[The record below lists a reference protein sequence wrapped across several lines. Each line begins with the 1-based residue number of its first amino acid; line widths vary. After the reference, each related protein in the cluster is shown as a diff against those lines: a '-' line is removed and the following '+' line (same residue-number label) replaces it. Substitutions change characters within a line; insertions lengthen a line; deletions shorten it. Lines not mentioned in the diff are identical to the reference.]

1 MSVATAGRVPE
12 PTATATHTTVCSAP
26 SAITF
31 ALIHSHIFTTPL
43 RHRALAALANPIHTM
58 CIAGG
63 STCSTVPCLDV
74 AATANAVL
82 KKTNSTTGFAK
93 AKGEQLATRI
103 GSATS
108 KAAVAK

>member
-26 SAITF
+26 SAPTF
-31 ALIHSHIFTTPL
+31 ALIHSHIFTTPQ

>member
-1 MSVATAGRVPE
+1 
-12 PTATATHTTVCSAP
+12 
-26 SAITF
+26 
-31 ALIHSHIFTTPL
+31 
-43 RHRALAALANPIHTM
+43 M